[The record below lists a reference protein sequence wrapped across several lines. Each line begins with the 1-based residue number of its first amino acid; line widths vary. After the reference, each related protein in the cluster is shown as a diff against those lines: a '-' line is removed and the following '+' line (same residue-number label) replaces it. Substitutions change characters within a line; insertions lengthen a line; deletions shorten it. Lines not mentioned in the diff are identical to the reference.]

1 MPYRS
6 LPGPEGL
13 FNVSRMPRF
22 LRSSSEVGWQGAFFT
37 DIVAAPEGRIEHG
50 HTRFSLQRST
60 VPVKVRELKQAGTWS
75 VAGPGTQIWEPG
87 DEQRLDWVGGGGRQF
102 LFIEPGRV
110 EEILEV
116 PADRLTHCLGGGA
129 VRSLPMADLIIQAL
143 VFDLMQCSPAGS
155 LVGDGLIV
163 SLIAHLYAGQPHT
176 HLQRREYLR
185 PAVRARVLAYI
196 HEHLGKAPTL
206 ATLAGVAGMSVRQFC
221 RAFRGS
227 TGCSPHQYVLRQRVE
242 QAKALIALDKMPL
255 AEVAQHLGFADQSQ
269 FTRTFRRLTGATP
282 SAHRA
287 AR

>member
-1 MPYRS
+1 MNYRP

-22 LRSSSEVGWQGAFFT
+22 LTDSSAVDWQGAFFT
-37 DIVAAPEGRIEHG
+37 DIVAATEGRVDHG

-60 VPVKVRELKQAGTWS
+60 APVKNRELKPGSTWS
-75 VAGPGTQIWEPG
+75 AMAPGIHTWGPG

-116 PADRLTHCLGGGA
+116 PAQRVAHFIGAGA
-129 VRSLPMADLIIQAL
+129 VRNSPIADLIIQAL
-143 VFDLMQCSPAGS
+143 TLDLIQGSPAGS
-155 LVGDGLIV
+155 LVGDALIV
-163 SLIAHLYAGQPHT
+163 SLVAHLCTGEADS
-176 HLQRREYLR
+176 RCREGLA
-185 PAVRARVLAYI
+185 PAVRERVLAYI
-196 HEHLGKAPTL
+196 QAHLDEAPTL
-206 ATLAGVAGMSVRQFC
+206 AALAAVAGMSVRQFC

-242 QAKALIALDKMPL
+242 QAKALIARGAMPL
-255 AEVAQHLGFADQSQ
+255 AEVAQQLGFADQSQ

-282 SAHRA
+282 AAYRSAR
-287 AR
+287 